1 MAGFYERAYV
11 SLIRRAVFPLHERL
25 KGHSTT
31 RMLREMENDQ
41 WMDVAQLRQLQNQR
55 LRQLLKHA
63 FTTVK
68 YYRELVR
75 DLGLSADDFQSEAD
89 LEKLPLLDKK
99 IIRSNIDNL
108 KSSDAKGI
116 QPFSTGGS

>member
-1 MAGFYERAYV
+1 MNVMAKFSERAY
-11 SLIRRAVFPLHERL
+11 STLIRRAVFPLHERL
-25 KGHSTT
+25 KGHSTS
-31 RMLREMENDQ
+31 RMLREMENEQ
-41 WMDVAQLRQLQNQR
+41 WLDVAQLRHLQNQR

-68 YYRELVR
+68 YYQELVR

-99 IIRSNIDNL
+99 IIRS
-108 KSSDAKGI
+108 
-116 QPFSTGGS
+116 